1 MLEWIVGVEGKSF
14 FGVGLGY
21 LWGEALGGLLERLV
35 LVLVVVV
42 GRGIAVLEQQEL
54 WQG

>member
-21 LWGEALGGLLERLV
+21 LWGEALGGLLVRLV
-35 LVLVVVV
+35 VAV